1 MYSSAPLFTHLS
13 VTVPAATTLPTK
25 VLTLT
30 GPIEAVACTTG
41 ALSGALHASRRNLDV
56 LGVIAVA
63 LCTGVGGGA
72 IRDVML
78 NTGIPVFLVTST
90 LLLYALFAAALGALF
105 ASLVHRF
112 TPILAVIDTF
122 LIGVWVVIG
131 VQKSLLVG
139 LAPTAALF
147 VGVVACIGGGLLRD
161 ILCRERPEVLS
172 PSTFYAAAAVAGA
185 SAYLIL
191 AQVGAPVWASTT
203 ATILVAA
210 ALRGASA
217 YYGWETP
224 RSPAVSSPGATELS
238 TE

>member
-72 IRDVML
+72 I
-78 NTGIPVFLVTST
+78 
-90 LLLYALFAAALGALF
+90 
-105 ASLVHRF
+105 
-112 TPILAVIDTF
+112 LAVIDTF

-172 PSTFYAAAAVAGA
+172 PSTFDAAAAVAGA